1 MRKGLEL
8 MARREKILIL
18 TGSLGDGHNKAAQAI
33 LEAAKFYRPDVEVE
47 VVDFLKWT
55 HPYLHSVGKYFYIQW
70 VKSLPS
76 VYGYL
81 YSKTRDVNT
90 FSNCFKRMRS
100 FSTDRMLELL
110 DEVSPTEVVSTFPGA
125 AAAMSY
131 LKTNG
136 LTAIPT
142 VTVLTDYTD
151 HSYWIHPNTD
161 RYLVGAE
168 HVKQKLLRYRIPGHQ
183 IVVTGIPI
191 GLPYTLT
198 YDRFMLRDKYQ
209 LDRMMPTILVM
220 GGGHGLIGKQLMSVL
235 QENELSAPVQFI
247 FVCGRNEKLKQWL
260 EDELKGTKIAHS
272 VIITGFVDHV
282 HELMALS
289 DLIITKPGG
298 LTVSEALALE
308 LPMMLYK
315 PIPGQEQDNAAYLV
329 GLGAAMEAKNAADLR
344 NQLLQVIHNQSLL
357 LILKRNARLSHLKE
371 GALHT
376 LTAILETKSPYKMV
390 REKGQLTYA
399 NA

>member
-1 MRKGLEL
+1 
-8 MARREKILIL
+8 MARRERILIL

-33 LEAAKFYRPDVEVE
+33 LEAARFYNPEAEVK
-47 VVDFLKWT
+47 VVDFLEWT
-55 HPYLHSVGKYFYIQW
+55 HPYLHSVGKYCYIQW
-70 VKSLPS
+70 MKNLPS

-90 FSNCFKRMRS
+90 FSNWFKRMKS
-100 FSTDRMLELL
+100 FSTDRMVELL
-110 DEVSPTEVVSTFPGA
+110 DEIKPTKVVSTFPGA

-131 LKTNG
+131 LKSNG
-136 LTAIPT
+136 LTAVPT

-151 HSYWIHPNTD
+151 HSYWIHPGTD
-161 RYLVGAE
+161 LYLVGAE
-168 HVKQKLLRYRIPGHQ
+168 HVKQKLLRHRIPEHR

-191 GLPYTLT
+191 GLPFTLT
-198 YDRFMLRDKYQ
+198 YDRLMLRDKHH

-235 QENELSAPVQFI
+235 QDNELTAPVQFI

-260 EDELKGTKIAHS
+260 EDEIKGALIPHS

-289 DLIITKPGG
+289 DLIVTKPGG

-315 PIPGQEQDNAAYLV
+315 PIRGQEQDNAAYLV
-329 GLGAAMEAKNAADLR
+329 GLGAAMEAKNAAELKR
-344 NQLLQVIHNQSLL
+344 QLLQVIHDQSLL
-357 LILKRNARLSHLKE
+357 LNLKRNARLSHLKE

-376 LTAILETKSPYKMV
+376 LTAILETKSPYKMA
-390 REKGQLTYA
+390 REKVQRTYA
-399 NA
+399 INI

>member
-1 MRKGLEL
+1 MT
-8 MARREKILIL
+8 REKILIL
-18 TGSLGDGHNKAAQAI
+18 TGALGDGHNKAAQAI
-33 LEAAKFYRPDVEVE
+33 LEAAQFYRPDVEVE
-47 VVDFLKWT
+47 VVDFLEWT
-55 HPYLHSVGKYFYIQW
+55 HPYLHSVGKYCYMQW
-70 VKSLPS
+70 MKSLPS

-81 YSKTRDVNT
+81 YRKTRDDNT
-90 FSNCFKRMRS
+90 ISNWFKRMKS

-110 DEVSPTEVVSTFPGA
+110 NEVRPTEVVCTFPGA

-131 LKTNG
+131 LKSNG
-136 LTAIPT
+136 LTAVPT

-151 HSYWIHPNTD
+151 HSYWIHPHTD

-168 HVKQKLLRYRIPGHQ
+168 HVKQKLLRYRIPEHK

-191 GLPYTLT
+191 RLSFTQT
-198 YDRFMLRDKYQ
+198 YDRLALRDKHQ
-209 LDRMMPTILVM
+209 LDCTMPTVLVM
-220 GGGHGLIGKQLMSVL
+220 GGGHGLIGKQFISVL
-235 QENELSAPVQFI
+235 QSDELSTPVQFI
-247 FVCGRNEKLKQWL
+247 FVCGRNVKLKQKI
-260 EDELKGTKIAHS
+260 EDELGGAKTRHR

-289 DLIITKPGG
+289 DLIVTKPGG

-329 GLGAAMEAKNAADLR
+329 GLGAAMEAKNAADLKH
-344 NQLLQVIHNQSLL
+344 QLLQVIQNQSLL
-357 LILKRNARLSHLKE
+357 LNLKRNARSSHLKE

-376 LTAILETKSPYKMV
+376 LTAILETKKSHKV
-390 REKGQLTYA
+390 LDIVAG
-399 NA
+399 